1 MSHDA
6 FVHRP
11 HAKNTNMRSGF
22 SAQIWPV
29 EAVRVELSQLRV
41 LSPIRFG
48 DRLTYRG
55 RRVTLSPYWS
65 AELCWARYAW
75 LGKKPEARHSSNR
88 GSVELQVARRAEYAE
103 EERLLV
109 GLGFTANGRS
119 ARDETVMSNDFP
131 KWSPRRWWSGRR
143 HSGRLTPD
151 TQIDPEPDRPAGGE
165 QQVTVEAFV
174 AEDWDPE
181 HPDLQHE
188 PPLVCTEDPVDFEPG
203 EGETDRGELPAEI
216 PDAEA

>member
-29 EAVRVELSQLRV
+29 EAVCVELSQLRV
-41 LSPIRFG
+41 LSPIRLG

-65 AELCWARYAW
+65 AELCWARYVW
-75 LGKKPEARHSSNR
+75 LGKKPEAGHPSNR
-88 GSVELQVARRAEYAE
+88 GFVELQVARRAEYVE
-103 EERLLV
+103 EERLRV
-109 GLGFTANGRS
+109 GFSFTDHGRS
-119 ARDETVMSNDFP
+119 GCDEAVMSNDFL
-131 KWSPRRWWSGRR
+131 KWSPRRWWSSRR
-143 HSGRLTPD
+143 HSDRPTQETP
-151 TQIDPEPDRPAGGE
+151 IDPEPDRPSGGE
-165 QQVTVEAFV
+165 QHVTAEAFDV
-174 AEDWDPE
+174 ADSDPE